1 MLQSDIPTPLED
13 VAFLVRSAH
22 RVAALEALAERPQR
36 RAQIRER
43 TGASSSTISRLLR
56 EFETRHWVMRDGA
69 HYEATELGQ
78 FVATGLADL
87 LTRIETERKLRDVWA
102 WLPTE
107 TDDDGI
113 TLEMVADA
121 VVTTAKASDPYG
133 PLHRFESLLTDTD
146 RFRFVGSDLA
156 LLEPCRD
163 LFRKRVLGG
172 MSAEI
177 IDPPHAV
184 QHIRSTYPDHCA
196 GPLES
201 DSLTILVHDTP
212 PPYGVSLFDER
223 IGISCHHPENGTI
236 QAFLDTDSADARRW
250 AETTY
255 DTYRREARPLTDD
268 TVRRIASTSHRDRP
282 PLE

>member
-13 VAFLVRSAH
+13 VAFLVRSPH
-22 RVAALEALAERPQR
+22 RVAALNALAEGPLR
-36 RAQIRER
+36 RADIREC

-56 EFETRHWVMRDGA
+56 EFEARHWVVRDGP

-78 FVATGLADL
+78 FVATGLAEL

-121 VVTTAKASDPYG
+121 VVTAAEASDPYA
-133 PLHRFESLLTDTD
+133 PLHRFESLLADTD

-163 LFRKRVLGG
+163 LFRKRILGG

-177 IDPPHAV
+177 IDPPQV
-184 QHIRSTYPDHCA
+184 VRYICSTYPDHCA

-201 DSLTILVHDTP
+201 DSLTVLIHDTP

-223 IGISCHHPENGTI
+223 VGISCHHPETGTI

-255 DTYRREARPLTDD
+255 DSYRCEARPLTDD
-268 TVRRIASTSHRDRP
+268 TVRRIAPAPHSDRP

>member
-22 RVAALEALAERPQR
+22 RVAALEALAERPLR
-36 RAQIRER
+36 RAQLQER

-56 EFETRHWVMRDGA
+56 EFETRHWVMRDGPQ
-69 HYEATELGQ
+69 YEATELGQ
-78 FVATGLADL
+78 FVATGLAEL
-87 LTRIETERKLRDVWA
+87 LTRIETERNLRHVWA
-102 WLPTE
+102 WLPT
-107 TDDDGI
+107 DGDGI

-121 VVTTAKASDPYG
+121 VVTTAEASDPYA
-133 PLHRFESLLTDTD
+133 PLHRFESLLAATD

-163 LFRKRVLGG
+163 LFRERILEG

-177 IDPPHAV
+177 IDPPQV
-184 QHIRSTYPDHCA
+184 VRYIRSTYPDHCA
-196 GPLES
+196 GAVES

-223 IGISCHHPENGTI
+223 IGISCHHPETGTI
-236 QAFLDTDSADARRW
+236 QAFLDTGSADARRW
-250 AETTY
+250 AERTY
-255 DTYRREARPLTDD
+255 TSYRREARPL
-268 TVRRIASTSHRDRP
+268 SRP
-282 PLE
+282 LAIEQ